1 MTLLTRVTA
10 PVGYPVTLAQAKAQT
25 RVDFD
30 DEDTL
35 MDALIT
41 AASDAVEDMSGRPL
55 LTQTWRVAT
64 GKPERRV
71 YLRAPVQAITS
82 IQYYDA
88 TNTLQ
93 TADAA
98 DYLLIS
104 DDDRAWIEPLSGW
117 PSLCDRADA
126 FRVTFTAGY
135 GAADDVPLALRQAI
149 LMLVAHF
156 YEHREAVSD
165 MSLREAPMAVEML
178 IGTKRVGYYG

>member
-10 PVGYPVTLAQAKAQT
+10 PVGYPVTLAQAKAQA

-35 MDALIT
+35 FTALI
-41 AASDAVEDMSGRPL
+41 AAATDAVEDMSGRPL
-55 LTQTWRVAT
+55 MTQTWRVAT
-64 GKPERRV
+64 GKPEERV
-71 YLRAPVQAITS
+71 YLRAPVQAITA
-82 IQYYDA
+82 IQFYDA

-117 PSLCDRADA
+117 PSLYDRADA

-135 GAADDVPLALRQAI
+135 GVADDVPIAIRQAI
-149 LMLVAHF
+149 LLLVTHF
-156 YEHREAVSD
+156 YENREAVTAL
-165 MSLREAPMAVEML
+165 SLKDTPMAVEML
-178 IGTKRVGYYG
+178 VGTKRVGWYG